1 MGKEFRKSACPHDCP
16 SACCLEVERVSST
29 RIGRIRGAAANSY
42 TDGVVC
48 AKVARYAERAHH
60 PDRLK
65 QPLQRVGEKGRGE
78 FRPISWE
85 AALDEVAAAFSR
97 TTRTCGAEA
106 VWPYHSGGTMGIVQR
121 WGLDRLRHAFGYS
134 RQKTTI
140 CVTPAESGWRAGV
153 GKLLGPDP
161 REMAEADLIVVWG
174 GNPVSTQVNAMT
186 HIAKARK
193 QRGATLVVVDVY
205 RTPTVEAADIGLVLR
220 PGTDGALALAMMHL
234 LLKEGFA
241 DRDYLARHTDF
252 GPEVEAHLADKTPE
266 WASAITG
273 LAVAEIEG
281 FARLYGGTQRSFLRI
296 GFGFT
301 RSRNG
306 SAATHAVPSLPAI
319 NAGVQPPGRRA
330 FFLNLDNWRLDTPLS
345 HGPHL
350 LDPAPLLL
358 RPP

>member
-1 MGKEFRKSACPHDCP
+1 
-16 SACCLEVERVSST
+16 
-29 RIGRIRGAAANSY
+29 
-42 TDGVVC
+42 
-48 AKVARYAERAHH
+48 
-60 PDRLK
+60 
-65 QPLQRVGEKGRGE
+65 
-78 FRPISWE
+78 
-85 AALDEVAAAFSR
+85 
-97 TTRTCGAEA
+97 
-106 VWPYHSGGTMGIVQR
+106 
-121 WGLDRLRHAFGYS
+121 
-134 RQKTTI
+134 
-140 CVTPAESGWRAGV
+140 
-153 GKLLGPDP
+153 
-161 REMAEADLIVVWG
+161 MAEADLIVVWG

-193 QRGATLVVVDVY
+193 QRGAKLVVVDVY
-205 RTPTVEAADIGLVLR
+205 RTPTVAAADIGLVLR

-306 SAATHAVPSLPAI
+306 SAAMHAVTCLPAI
-319 NAGVQPPGRRA
+319 TGAWQHRGGGA
-330 FFLNLDNWRLDTPLS
+330 FFLNLDNWRLDTSLA
-345 HGPHL
+345 HGLDL
-350 LDPAPLLL
+350 LKPATRVLDQSRIGPVLCGEPAALAGGPQCRTPT
-358 RPP
+358 RPMSRPTAPRWRAVLAATISSSASMSSS